1 MAAMVKPYLIQF
13 NTFDQCINALITAQ
27 NRETSL
33 GAVLEGYS
41 WNMTADLQDIMVTL
55 LTELFHDKNDTIGWW
70 LYEDVEKVITFS
82 DGRKWHLSTTK
93 DLYEYLVFN
102 MEEEATD
109 AENA

>member
-1 MAAMVKPYLIQF
+1 MEEIMISF
-13 NTFDQCINALITAQ
+13 NTFNNCINALTAAQ
-27 NRETSL
+27 KRESSL

-41 WNMTADLQDIMVTL
+41 WNMTADLQEIMVAL
-55 LTELFHDKNDTIGWW
+55 LIELFHDKNDTVGWW

-82 DGRKWHLSTTK
+82 DGRKWSLETPK

-109 AENA
+109 AKNA